1 MMINL
6 PFMYIHPSIPSLIGE
21 IQKHFDGFGLE
32 PQFAQHTRMNA
43 LSGGQKVKVSYED
56 DACVIRMLI

>member
-1 MMINL
+1 M
-6 PFMYIHPSIPSLIGE
+6 IGE

-43 LSGGQKVKVSYED
+43 LSGGQKVKVCGWIMMMMMMICGWIMMMMMCE
-56 DACVIRMLI
+56 L